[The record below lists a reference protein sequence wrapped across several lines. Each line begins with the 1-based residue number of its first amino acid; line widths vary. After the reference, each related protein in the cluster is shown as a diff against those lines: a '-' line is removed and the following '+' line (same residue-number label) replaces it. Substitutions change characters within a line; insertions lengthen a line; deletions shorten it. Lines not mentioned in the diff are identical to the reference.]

1 MYFNPNNIDYKN
13 VLVRASAILTTGYV
27 AGTTIDA
34 AQDANQLV
42 LTINF
47 TKGSLTTADFKV
59 EFSNDNVTFYQ
70 ESIESFVAGVGTIS
84 LANRVLSA
92 SGQYRIAIPI
102 LDRYIKISA
111 KGVGGSVAGSLMKID
126 AVIGTV

>member
-42 LTINF
+42 LTIDF
-47 TKGSLTTADFKV
+47 TKGGLTTADFKV

-92 SGQYRIAIPI
+92 TGKYRIAIPI